1 MFNFQV
7 EIECFPDIFYRITLK
22 EKYEA
27 SRKIVAKYVG
37 ADVANLVFVDNIT
50 DGINA
55 TLR

>member
-1 MFNFQV
+1 M
-7 EIECFPDIFYRITLK
+7 ECFPDIYNRITLK

-27 SRKIVAKYVG
+27 SRRVVAKYIG
-37 ADVANLVFVDNIT
+37 ANVENLVFVDNIT